1 MKYNKLVRDNIPDI
15 IRAKGEVP
23 VTKKLKP
30 AEYKKALLKK
40 LQEEAAEVA
49 DAKTTL
55 RLVDELADVE
65 EVLAALRRAYN
76 IERAS
81 VSAARR
87 AKRKKRG
94 GFSNRT
100 FLLATKS

>member
-1 MKYNKLVRDNIPDI
+1 MKYNKLVRNNIPDI
-15 IRAKGEVP
+15 IRANGGVP

-49 DAKTTL
+49 GVRTVPQL
-55 RLVDELADVE
+55 IGELADVE
-65 EVLAALRRAYN
+65 EVLDALRMAYN
-76 IERAS
+76 IKRTA
-81 VSAARR
+81 VSIARR

-94 GFSNRT
+94 GFSNH
-100 FLLATKS
+100 LYLKEVK